1 MTALEKFIKQIVLK
15 QVKGSVYLVPAI
27 CDFQITEALEEEKKQ
42 GQTLPIH
49 DVSDILNYKCCD
61 QKKLNTITTTYRD
74 CEGREQETDLTY
86 CENCGYEKLS

>member
-42 GQTLPIH
+42 GQTLPIQI
-49 DVSDILNYKCCD
+49 VSKSEVFENYGKPF
-61 QKKLNTITTTYRD
+61 TSGRD
-74 CEGREQETDLTY
+74 LWDF
-86 CENCGYEKLS
+86 LSDNYDFTPKT